1 MLSHDDLLSLGIGR
15 VIRSHSLLEYRLR
28 NVHHFLA
35 DYGTDSDV
43 AGGPPGAERLADSC
57 RLRLK
62 KLSPSLT
69 AAGDSA
75 LAAAR
80 TANVLRNRIVHDL
93 WLLDPRSD
101 ADQHVLTE
109 LIRKRLR
116 WCKSPV
122 AVVFRS
128 ERPYR
133 SKGVFGSANAADNL
147 LRSPAEA
154 KEECLAR
161 STIPV
166 MAVCRASLSPFSSA
180 RSIAANRA
188 L

>member
-1 MLSHDDLLSLGIGR
+1 MGLPDPASVLSHDDLLSLGIGR

-62 KLSPSLT
+62 RAKLSPSLT
-69 AAGDSA
+69 AAGDGEV
-75 LAAAR
+75 AAAR

-101 ADQHVLTE
+101 ADQSP
-109 LIRKRLR
+109 R
-116 WCKSPV
+116 WSRFGAERRQSDRV
-122 AVVFRS
+122 ADGTGRPRGPRRRS
-128 ERPYR
+128 YR
-133 SKGVFGSANAADNL
+133 VG
-147 LRSPAEA
+147 
-154 KEECLAR
+154 
-161 STIPV
+161 
-166 MAVCRASLSPFSSA
+166 SLSPNLGFPS
-180 RSIAANRA
+180 
-188 L
+188 